1 MYVVI
6 ILQENLIDEIAKV
19 KDVLPKKQQK
29 LCHYLVMN
37 YEQVGVMTVAELA
50 QAAEVGT
57 TTVMRLVQTL
67 GFPSFSTFKKDLLNA
82 ALMRTTTSYQ
92 GLKQSFKDPALKDAG
107 DSFDAVISDGIY
119 MLETLGTQSN
129 QEQFERVVRML
140 LDAER
145 ICPLGLRSSRPMAL
159 YFEYAVNI
167 FYPHVLQLAHD
178 LDYVYDRVSLYLHPT
193 DVLLV
198 ISIWPCTKKTID
210 VAQMCHDQGIP
221 IALITN
227 TSLNPIVKLADAVID
242 TNSVNHVSGDTV
254 ILAVIEALVSELG
267 RRTAPQSTENIKR
280 VERTLTERN
289 VVLKEY

>member
-145 ICPLGLRSSRPMAL
+145 ICPLGLRSSRPTTWTMCMTGSPSTCIPQTFCWSSP
-159 YFEYAVNI
+159 YG
-167 FYPHVLQLAHD
+167 
-178 LDYVYDRVSLYLHPT
+178 RVP
-193 DVLLV
+193 
-198 ISIWPCTKKTID
+198 
-210 VAQMCHDQGIP
+210 
-221 IALITN
+221 
-227 TSLNPIVKLADAVID
+227 
-242 TNSVNHVSGDTV
+242 
-254 ILAVIEALVSELG
+254 
-267 RRTAPQSTENIKR
+267 RRP
-280 VERTLTERN
+280 LM
-289 VVLKEY
+289 